1 MFRPRTPNNSIK
13 EAYLKLLSECAMSS
27 WKPIMPAF
35 VLPEIGRKEKGPQ
48 EPQLNQ
54 DRLYIRKEKRSTGQN
69 SSYPSSRQEG
79 AEKPMEM

>member
-1 MFRPRTPNNSIK
+1 MSRPRTPNNSIK
-13 EAYLKLLSECAMSS
+13 EAYLKLLSECAKSS

-35 VLPEIGRKEKGPQ
+35 VLPEIGQREKGPQ

-54 DRLYIRKEKRSTGQN
+54 DRLYARKEKRNTRQ
-69 SSYPSSRQEG
+69 SSNYPSSRQEG